1 MDHCEVFVN
10 ISPNYLRLDL
20 LELTE
25 KLNMITISRQL
36 STQHPNYCPCK
47 FVCLQHH
54 YTTRPQITIIN
65 NTCHDAFKLL

>member
-54 YTTRPQITIIN
+54 YQATN
-65 NTCHDAFKLL
+65 NNYKQHMP